1 MFILP
6 DYVSSNSSGVQ
17 SQPVIADIVEYIGNR
32 CKAVHDILPLIHGEQ
47 GACVGLVITERLIN
61 VPVEVMAPMYRML
74 LEEVTWALEE
84 SEPYQFSHYL
94 ILSKT
99 YRESQDSKQEDRG
112 DLLKHIKRRKVVSK
126 DRKLEFYFH
135 PEDEVLHRYAVGYT
149 TYDYMAD
156 VERSDSKRAFS
167 DRGIKVQGHA
177 ILIKAIEIEAAA
189 QAVQGCKGQVSS

>member
-1 MFILP
+1 MFIIP
-6 DYVSSNSSGVQ
+6 NYASSDSSGVQ
-17 SQPVIADIVEYIGNR
+17 SQPVISGIVEYIGNR
-32 CKAVHDILPLIHGEQ
+32 CKAVHDIQTAIRGER
-47 GACVGLVITERLIN
+47 GACVGLVIAERLIN

-99 YRESQDSKQEDRG
+99 YREPQSLKQEDHG
-112 DLLKHIKRRKVVSK
+112 DLLKHKKRRKVVSM
-126 DRKLEFYFH
+126 DRTEEFYFH

-156 VERSDSKRAFS
+156 VEQSDSKRAFS

-177 ILIKAIEIEAAA
+177 ILINAIELEAAA
-189 QAVQGCKGQVSS
+189 QAVQGCMGQVS